1 MLPIS
6 RRHAH
11 YVFGVM
17 QSALTTLIATLIASI
32 PLIDEPGFALHLA
45 RSWLL
50 AWLAM
55 LPVVIF
61 AAPLIRRA
69 ATALTREEDG

>member
-17 QSALTTLIATLIASI
+17 QSALTTLIAAIIASI
-32 PLIDEPGFALHLA
+32 PLMDEPGFALHLA
-45 RSWLL
+45 RSWLF

-55 LPVVIF
+55 LPLVIF

-69 ATALTREEDG
+69 AYALTRDDG